1 MKKVLKM
8 MAILLAGSLGLA
20 AYFLVWGGKPSVE
33 NFREVSDDY
42 ETVAKIALDYYKDR
56 SPGEEYINITIH
68 DGDLKYRDEVLQLTE
83 SQKKSAEQAGK
94 KFGYLRVCK
103 DAVFFRVDETGYY
116 GLVYSKNP
124 LSALYEA
131 DLPQQGR
138 EYHRINS
145 RWYEWGVWGI

>member
-1 MKKVLKM
+1 MKNVIKM
-8 MAILLAGSLGLA
+8 VAILLAGSLSLA
-20 AYFLVWGGKPSVE
+20 AYFFVWGGKPAIE

-42 ETVAKIALDYYKDR
+42 ETVAKIALDYYKGC
-56 SPGEEYINITIH
+56 SPDEEYIHITIC
-68 DGDLKYRDEVLQLTE
+68 DAGLKCSDELLQLTE
-83 SQKKSAEQAGK
+83 TQKKAAEQAGK

-124 LSALYEA
+124 LSALYAA